1 MLDYFSEF
9 WNLFYIKVSVQITHH
24 VGNET
29 EEQANQDKL
38 AESGIPVELADPQPA
53 SSEFR
58 EGEEQ
63 VTLEYDPETQTVQ
76 IQRAETVR
84 NSSERSF
91 INKDIEKQECIPV
104 GCVPPA
110 AVAVRDQAPP
120 CGQTDICKI

>member
-1 MLDYFSEF
+1 MLDYFSDR
-9 WNLFYIKVSVQITHH
+9 WNLFYVKVSVQITHH

-38 AESGIPVELADPQPA
+38 AESGIPVELADPQPT
-53 SSEFR
+53 SSDFR

-91 INKDIEKQECIPV
+91 INKDIEKSIAHTCTV
-104 GCVPPA
+104 TC
-110 AVAVRDQAPP
+110 
-120 CGQTDICKI
+120 CMCSM

>member
-1 MLDYFSEF
+1 MSCSVFERSIYFQQCLEKVLRAELCWIISVIVGIS
-9 WNLFYIKVSVQITHH
+9 FYIKVSVQITHH

-84 NSSERSF
+84 NSSEQSF
-91 INKDIEKQECIPV
+91 INKCIEKSNHIFS
-104 GCVPPA
+104 
-110 AVAVRDQAPP
+110 
-120 CGQTDICKI
+120 

>member
-1 MLDYFSEF
+1 MIVGISFF
-9 WNLFYIKVSVQITHH
+9 VKVSVQITHH

-29 EEQANQDKL
+29 EEQADQDKL

-84 NSSERSF
+84 NSELSF
-91 INKDIEKQECIPV
+91 INNKDNEKSYVQLLAA
-104 GCVPPA
+104 CVQCNVCA
-110 AVAVRDQAPP
+110 ALL
-120 CGQTDICKI
+120 